1 MLCIDGG
8 WCTGAHRYTV
18 VISQHEKATTLNF
31 TLKALAAMPFKM
43 AKVPSPFQ
51 HQKEHR
57 IEGAWSEQVQS
68 NTHADW
74 VCVMC
79 AYGGGNT
86 PPIRAPQETAVPR
99 SCPSIPCLACLANST
114 LMLPSPFRLLADL
127 PTTVPRMRRTQSG
140 CSGLKQAETSPT
152 SSRFRCGFSCLPPR
166 NTLQALLCDAAP
178 LASRLIRGRTGQCER
193 SNGAPIPANV
203 LEYAGG
209 MMLCPP

>member
-1 MLCIDGG
+1 MVHRRTPVYGGHLTARKGNHPQLYAEGVGSNAVQDGQG
-8 WCTGAHRYTV
+8 SFAFPAPKRAPDRRRLVRTGT
-18 VISQHEKATTLNF
+18 I
-31 TLKALAAMPFKM
+31 
-43 AKVPSPFQ
+43 
-51 HQKEHR
+51 
-57 IEGAWSEQVQS
+57 S

-74 VCVMC
+74 VW
-79 AYGGGNT
+79 ALRIPGGNT
-86 PPIRAPQETAVPR
+86 PPICAPQETAVPR
-99 SCPSIPCLACLANST
+99 SCPSIPCLTCLANST

-203 LEYAGG
+203 LECSGG